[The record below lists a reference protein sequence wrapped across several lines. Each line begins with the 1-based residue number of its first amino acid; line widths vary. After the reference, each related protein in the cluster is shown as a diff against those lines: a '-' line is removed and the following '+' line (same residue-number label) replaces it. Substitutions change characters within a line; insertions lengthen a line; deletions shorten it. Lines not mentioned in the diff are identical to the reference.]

1 MYKTCWNFYWGYLEY
16 VDKFG
21 ENWHLYY
28 TLVHGHC
35 IFLRLYI
42 FFKISFNNVFPL
54 SMYILF
60 IDFQFDILWFFVCLF
75 NIFSYSTYLA
85 VTGLNGGT
93 QSFYFHCGMW
103 NLWLQYVGS
112 SSLTRDRTQA
122 LPALGTQSLSH
133 RTTKEFMI
141 AHVFWC

>member
-1 MYKTCWNFYWGYLEY
+1 MATVYSS
-16 VDKFG
+16 V
-21 ENWHLYY
+21 
-28 TLVHGHC
+28 
-35 IFLRLYI
+35 YI

-93 QSFYFHCGMW
+93 QSSIFIVACGIFGCSMW
-103 NLWLQYVGS
+103 DLV
-112 SSLTRDRTQA
+112 
-122 LPALGTQSLSH
+122 P
-133 RTTKEFMI
+133 
-141 AHVFWC
+141 